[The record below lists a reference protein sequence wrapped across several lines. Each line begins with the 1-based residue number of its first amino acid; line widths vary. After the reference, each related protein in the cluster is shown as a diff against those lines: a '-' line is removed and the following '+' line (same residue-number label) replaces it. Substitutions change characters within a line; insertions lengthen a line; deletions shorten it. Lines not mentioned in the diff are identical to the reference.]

1 MKLVRSNNQ
10 AINILCTLLSDL
22 DLVLE
27 GYSVAA
33 TLRVWPVTV
42 NMTVSAGDTTGG
54 VPGGVGGAA
63 AAEPRKVQRLHG
75 DARRKG
81 RG

>member
-1 MKLVRSNNQ
+1 MLK
-10 AINILCTLLSDL
+10 
-22 DLVLE
+22 

-42 NMTVSAGDTTGG
+42 NMTVFAGDTTGG
-54 VPGGVGGAA
+54 VPGGVGGGA
-63 AAEPRKVQRLHG
+63 AAEPRDLQRLHG